1 MEESIRQLQDE
12 KTSLVQDLTAVRDL
26 CIKLENTKEVM
37 SRQLTTRNI
46 DTEQLESS
54 VDDQRRE
61 IEMLRNQVG
70 TERASVRNLETLLS
84 NNREKEFQ
92 AQLDSQEH
100 RSEIQL
106 VKDRLAL
113 ADSKVQ
119 SQSRELQTLRSR
131 AAQLEADLEKVRR
144 QLTSERF
151 EKERISQEFRR
162 STLSPTIADNSSFT
176 RTSLMSNHNSS
187 TRRSSSP
194 HRPSSPTRRA
204 LSPSRSGRRSPE
216 RSILKSSPGYRSSSP
231 DRRRCPFICCRTRVK
246 TGRRYRR
253 QQLKTLCVLQD
264 QLRRKLSE
272 CHCRLLAGLQPSP
285 LGSSSYTPC
294 NITCRWCIQEDIE
307 RGLPSQLS

>member
-1 MEESIRQLQDE
+1 MCERENRDLLENYRSATTEAQRWETEASQRSGESSTVKIELMTRDSEMKRLREKLLLLERDVQQHVSTEQAYELQVSSLTRSLANMEESIRQLQDE

-61 IEMLRNQVG
+61 IEMLRNQ
-70 TERASVRNLETLLS
+70 
-84 NNREKEFQ
+84 
-92 AQLDSQEH
+92 
-100 RSEIQL
+100 
-106 VKDRLAL
+106 LA
-113 ADSKVQ
+113 

-131 AAQLEADLEKVRR
+131 AAQLEQTWRSQR
-144 QLTSERF
+144 QLT
-151 EKERISQEFRR
+151 KRISQEFRR
-162 STLSPTIADNSSFT
+162 STTLSPTIADNSSFT

-231 DRRRCPFICCRTRVK
+231 DRSTDEYLDGFEN
-246 TGRRYRR
+246 G
-253 QQLKTLCVLQD
+253 
-264 QLRRKLSE
+264 
-272 CHCRLLAGLQPSP
+272 
-285 LGSSSYTPC
+285 
-294 NITCRWCIQEDIE
+294 
-307 RGLPSQLS
+307 